1 MILVTLFNV
10 LYYLF
15 FSFNKEIKTT
25 SIIIEQGM
33 KLDEISEMCYTKK
46 KIIDNEFA
54 FKTWIK
60 LNFLEKKIK
69 FGEFEI
75 SGKNSIFNITRKLS
89 SAKFVFRK
97 FTLVEGM
104 YKYDLL
110 KFLKK
115 VDPTSNLNISDI
127 PDNLIADTYS
137 FVVTDSANR
146 ILENIIDHSQ
156 KFSRVFGRKGTKIF
170 H

>member
-1 MILVTLFNV
+1 M
-10 LYYLF
+10 
-15 FSFNKEIKTT
+15 
-25 SIIIEQGM
+25 
-33 KLDEISEMCYTKK
+33 
-46 KIIDNEFA
+46 
-54 FKTWIK
+54 
-60 LNFLEKKIK
+60 KKIK

-156 KFSRVFGRKGTKIF
+156 KFSESVWKKRDKNIPLKNITELYILASIVEKETAIKSEKGKIAGVFF
-170 H
+170 

>member
-1 MILVTLFNV
+1 MGKIL
-10 LYYLF
+10 
-15 FSFNKEIKTT
+15 
-25 SIIIEQGM
+25 
-33 KLDEISEMCYTKK
+33 
-46 KIIDNEFA
+46 
-54 FKTWIK
+54 
-60 LNFLEKKIK
+60 FLILLE
-69 FGEFEI
+69 
-75 SGKNSIFNITRKLS
+75 NLS

-137 FVVTDSANR
+137 FVVTDSAEPN
-146 ILENIIDHSQ
+146 
-156 KFSRVFGRKGTKIF
+156 SREYN
-170 H
+170 